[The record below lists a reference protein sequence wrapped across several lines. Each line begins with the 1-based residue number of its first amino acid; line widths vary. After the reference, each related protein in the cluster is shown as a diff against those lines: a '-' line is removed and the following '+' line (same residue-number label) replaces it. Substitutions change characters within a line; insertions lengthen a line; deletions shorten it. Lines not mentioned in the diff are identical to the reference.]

1 MAVDRRAEPALESLL
16 LLDPP
21 RTIAGEAVVLSEPT
35 GMPGWNSLPIRAGGY
50 TVSPFAW
57 GCFHGRQPAASGLNF
72 FLAHQAGHDA
82 KSLAAT
88 SIVALDPGQFADDH
102 SSDHRETSLARLLQ

>member
-1 MAVDRRAEPALESLL
+1 
-16 LLDPP
+16 
-21 RTIAGEAVVLSEPT
+21 VLSKPT
-35 GMPGWNSLPIRAGGY
+35 GTPERNGLPMMAAATRSVPSRG
-50 TVSPFAW
+50 